1 MECGTV
7 RGKGGPFAD
16 SRAEASLPH
25 EGSSIGMGV
34 TQGVGRRVETEKGRG
49 ESRGVETGHE
59 HMEIEEG
66 GEWGQSKK
74 ARWAGQK
81 APFIVSQVQLWSEA

>member
-1 MECGTV
+1 
-7 RGKGGPFAD
+7 
-16 SRAEASLPH
+16 
-25 EGSSIGMGV
+25 MGV
-34 TQGVGRRVETEKGRG
+34 TQGVG
-49 ESRGVETGHE
+49 RGVETGHE

-74 ARWAGQK
+74 ARWAGQA